1 MLSVVLLGAPI
12 TSAVFPGDAHP
23 LVNGSLWTIAYEFRC
38 YLLLALV
45 GMAGLLR
52 RRWVLL
58 AITMILILLPHWKPL
73 KGWLW
78 TGDLAGVGEAS
89 MILRLLPFFAVG
101 ACFYIFR
108 DLVRFRPRL
117 LWTAIGAM
125 IAIQIVDARHM
136 ELGMYVFGSYVI
148 FYLGQCQFT
157 WLQSWRMP
165 DISYG
170 GVPVWLAGG
179 EPLDLLPAWVA
190 VGYVCG
196 IAGDLRGVGMAELA
210 LCRTAD
216 VEAEAPAYGCV
227 AGSVTP
233 SPSRMRKAASSRIGT
248 LSEVALSSFDPAS
261 SPATR

>member
-170 GVPVWLAGG
+170 VYLYGWPVESLWIFYRHGSPWVTFVASLVICAALGWLSWHFVERPMLKLKRRPTAV
-179 EPLDLLPAWVA
+179 LPA
-190 VGYVCG
+190 
-196 IAGDLRGVGMAELA
+196 
-210 LCRTAD
+210 
-216 VEAEAPAYGCV
+216 P
-227 AGSVTP
+227 
-233 SPSRMRKAASSRIGT
+233 
-248 LSEVALSSFDPAS
+248 
-261 SPATR
+261 